1 MIFYR
6 NKRGMSVHENNTIFL
21 CRILKLTN
29 TWRKRCHFAMI
40 NDENTTSYIDIEQLE
55 NSLKFYLSTPL
66 SIQEKIMISY
76 SKSRHAQKLEELS
89 FFSGF

>member
-1 MIFYR
+1 
-6 NKRGMSVHENNTIFL
+6 
-21 CRILKLTN
+21 
-29 TWRKRCHFAMI
+29 MI
-40 NDENTTSYIDIEQLE
+40 NHENTTSYIDIEQLK

-89 FFSGF
+89 FFFGILGRKTLEKILKNHNISILTSSGPFTRQETVLRKVCS